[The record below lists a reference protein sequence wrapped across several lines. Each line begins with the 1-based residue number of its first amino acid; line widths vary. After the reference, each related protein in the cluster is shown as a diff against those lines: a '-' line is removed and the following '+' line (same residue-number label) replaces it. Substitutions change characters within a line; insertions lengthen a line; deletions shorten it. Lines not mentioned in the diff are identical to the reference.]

1 MNTLDR
7 ALNSPTYCRDG
18 LTLEA
23 DRLMVDLA
31 NVRTL
36 LVHGVNSRTGETKDY
51 LLKVT
56 QYGKLIL
63 I

>member
-1 MNTLDR
+1 MNTLDS

-18 LTLEA
+18 LALQE
-23 DRLMVDLA
+23 DRLLVDLA